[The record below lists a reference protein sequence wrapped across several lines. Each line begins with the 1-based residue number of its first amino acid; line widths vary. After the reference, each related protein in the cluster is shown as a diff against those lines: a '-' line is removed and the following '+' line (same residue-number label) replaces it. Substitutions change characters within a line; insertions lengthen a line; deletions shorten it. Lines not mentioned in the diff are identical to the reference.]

1 MKISTK
7 GRYTLR
13 LMLDLAVND
22 TSGDYVTIKSVS
34 ERQDIS
40 IKYLEQLVTKLNK
53 AGFVKSARGAH
64 GGYKLTKEPKDY
76 TVGMILDVVEGELAP
91 VSCLEKDSKDC
102 ERANCCTTLKVW
114 EKIQAAVSDV
124 VENITLQDL
133 VDSHNGVKILE

>member
-22 TSGDYVTIKSVS
+22 ISGDYVTIKSVS

-91 VSCLEKDSKDC
+91 VSCLEKGSKDC

-124 VENITLQDL
+124 VEHITLQDL
-133 VDSHNGVKILE
+133 VDSHNGVKLLD